1 MSVYELSNVLSAFAN
16 ALANFLIFEAFLAHR
31 KNFSGGV
38 YVAGFL
44 CLSGTIIICNHFLLY
59 SFANILVMMGATLVA
74 SMLYTGAFW
83 KKALMV
89 VSVTMVCSLSEIIAA
104 NILALVLHHTVQEIV
119 FIPANRMMGML
130 LSVLIELTVC
140 NVIRVRRQHKNDR
153 LSWEYWLLFLLLF
166 FNFIVVGFMM
176 SRWRI
181 VENTIMYN
189 REAMLIL
196 LCLLLSIGVSLYLYE
211 RQTAQSAAIQAQ
223 KHHELQMESQLKH
236 LDDILAKQNELR
248 SFKHDISNK
257 MTALEGYLEAG
268 DTHGAL
274 TFVRTLTH
282 RLETIAPMLDTGNTA
297 LDATLSTK
305 KTLAENKGIDLTMTI
320 HVQEN
325 LPIAPKDICTIFG
338 NALDNAIEAC
348 EQIQSSEKYI
358 NLSLVQLDNTLIC
371 KIVNTASEKPA
382 SGFSTMKDDKDN
394 HGFGLANL
402 RESLAKYDSVPE
414 IEWQQGKFS
423 LSFVLPLKNRS

>member
-1 MSVYELSNVLSAFAN
+1 MSVYELSNVISAFAN
-16 ALANFLIFEAFLAHR
+16 ALAFFLIFEAFLVRR
-31 KNFSGGV
+31 KSFTTVV
-38 YVAGFL
+38 YIVGWL
-44 CLSGTIIICNHFLLY
+44 CLAGAIIVCNHFLRY
-59 SFANILVMMGATLVA
+59 SFANILVMMGTALVA
-74 SMLYTGAFW
+74 AMLYAGAFW
-83 KKALMV
+83 RKAFAIICV
-89 VSVTMVCSLSEIIAA
+89 VLVSLLSEGIAA
-104 NILALVLHHTVQEIV
+104 NILAFILQFPVEEVV
-119 FIPANRMMGML
+119 FMPTYRMLGML
-130 LSVLIELTVC
+130 FSVLIELTVC
-140 NVIRVRRQHKNDR
+140 NVIRVRSQQKNDH

-166 FNFIVVGFMM
+166 FSFIVIAFVMFYLLLF
-176 SRWRI
+176 
-181 VENTIMYN
+181 VDTVMYSK
-189 REAMLIL
+189 EVVLSL
-196 LCLLLSIGVSLYLYE
+196 VCLLLSIGVSLYLYE

-305 KTLAENKGIDLTMTI
+305 KTLAENKGIDFTMTI

-325 LPIAPKDICTIFG
+325 LPIAPEDICTIFG

-371 KIVNTASEKPA
+371 KIINTAPGKPA
-382 SGFSTMKDDKDN
+382 SGFSTTKDDKDN

-402 RESLAKYDSVPE
+402 RESLAKYDSAPE

-423 LSFVLPLKNRS
+423 LSFVLPLKNKS